1 MWTAAWIGGEERRR
15 EGVERGRRPAD
26 TSTMRTS
33 ASFLALLLLA
43 GIVAATPASATYGA
57 IVQLPAGAAYSP
69 FAGPA
74 TVTFTFSP
82 TDPSDVFRIRI
93 RQSGQ
98 QAATK
103 YKDYLVDPT
112 TQTSPLNVS
121 FAWKALTATKATT
134 YVVDVR
140 RQSGGPVITSES
152 FTLLPALVSKLSAS
166 PSPFYPLVVDGF
178 RDHSTLGFSLAADTA
193 DTVVHVSSANAY
205 GRCCATEV
213 RAEDLGPLATGAHAW
228 IWDGK
233 DGVGG
238 AAPKGTYFVRI
249 SATDLSAVSMT
260 SPGQEVDLGK
270 GIIRRIATKQ
280 KLGNAFAGV
289 PVQRATASG
298 GSCVAER
305 VVATH
310 QASVLCVNAEIW
322 IYWTWGL
329 KAKDRIVSVHFA
341 VRRGYYGC
349 PWKRGHTATRSFLY
363 VHAPPT
369 IDCTIGAAKITYSY
383 PYRA

>member
-1 MWTAAWIGGEERRR
+1 
-15 EGVERGRRPAD
+15 
-26 TSTMRTS
+26 MRTT

-43 GIVAATPASATYGA
+43 GIVAAAPASATYGA

-82 TDPSDVFRIRI
+82 TDPSAVFRIRI
-93 RQSGQ
+93 RQAGQ
-98 QAATK
+98 QAPIK
-103 YKDYLVDPT
+103 EKDYLVDPA
-112 TQTSPLNVS
+112 TQTSPHDVS
-121 FAWKALTATKATT
+121 FAWKALSATKATT

-140 RQSGGPVITSES
+140 RQSGGPIITSES
-152 FTLLPALVSKLSAS
+152 FTLLPALVSKVAAS
-166 PSPFYPLVVDGF
+166 PSPFYPWILDGF
-178 RDHSTLGFSLAADTA
+178 KDHAAIGFSLAADTA

-205 GRCCATEV
+205 GRCCATEI
-213 RAEDLGPLATGAHAW
+213 RTDDLGPLAAGAHAW
-228 IWDGK
+228 VWDGSE
-233 DGVGG
+233 GG
-238 AAPKGTYFVRI
+238 GGRAPKGTYFVRI

-260 SPGQEVDLGK
+260 SPAQRVDVGR
-270 GIIRRIATKQ
+270 GIVRRTATKQ
-280 KLGNAFAGV
+280 KLGNAFTGV
-289 PVQRATASG
+289 PHQHATASG

-305 VVATH
+305 VVANHMTY
-310 QASVLCVNAEIW
+310 VLCVNAEIS

-349 PWKRGHTATRSFLY
+349 PWKRGHTTTRSFLS

-369 IDCTIGAAKITYSY
+369 TECYIGAAKITYSY